1 MKRPLLL
8 LPLLAAL
15 SSFVQGCFVQR
26 LPDGAIPTKRKLD
39 SSWQLVPLV
48 MPIHYRVVDET
59 LKPLPRAQIEAWSDT
74 LDSERPPQWT
84 DGNGEAVILNRIDYD
99 CGCTVSLPG
108 HYPWHG
114 KLYDGDLPPTNR
126 FAILLQRLPESGTA
140 MQKGWMAGTM
150 RRGPG
155 STAPEKPLL
164 YDFLAGDFLPP
175 HGRHGKIAD
184 VRFSLEWTNDGPT
197 NEWRVTMTFPNSLDG
212 ILQAEGPRDEI
223 VNPDDFH
230 LHSAPLDG
238 YRTNMVFG
246 GLDVTRRKPRADGGF
261 VLLIE
266 PIARDDAQS
275 ELAFRFRA
283 QREGADIAGYYGLFE
298 GPPRFQIR
306 WEKGVDG
313 TPSVGVARLDA
324 NYRINPERNSR
335 NLADADIL
343 SLTREDV
350 SKMYRAP
357 HAESADRAE

>member
-8 LPLLAAL
+8 LAFVL
-15 SSFVQGCFVQR
+15 SCFVQGCFAQR
-26 LPDGAIPTKRKLD
+26 LSDGEIPTRRELNT
-39 SSWQLVPLV
+39 SWQLVPLV

-59 LKPLPRAQIEAWSDT
+59 LKPLPRAQIIAWSNIPDF
-74 LDSERPPQWT
+74 ERPPQWT

-99 CGCTVSLPG
+99 CGCSVSLPG

-140 MQKGWMAGTM
+140 MRKGRMSGTM

-155 STAPEKPLL
+155 STDPEEPLF
-164 YDFLAGDFLPP
+164 YDFLEGDFLPP
-175 HGRHGKIAD
+175 HGKNGKCAD
-184 VRFSLEWTNDGPT
+184 VRLSLEWTNNGPT
-197 NEWRVTMTFPNSLDG
+197 NEWRVDMTFPNPLDG
-212 ILQAEGPRDEI
+212 ILQANGPRDEI
-223 VNPDDFH
+223 VNPDVFH

-246 GLDVTRRKPRADGGF
+246 GLDVTRRKPRTDGGF

-266 PIARDDAQS
+266 SLARDGAQP

-283 QREGADIAGYYGLFE
+283 QREGSDTTGFYGVFE
-298 GPPRFQIR
+298 GPPCFQIR
-306 WEKGVDG
+306 WEKDAGG
-313 TPSVGVARLDA
+313 TPSVCVARIDA

-343 SLTREDV
+343 SSKREDI
-350 SKMYRAP
+350 SKIYRAP
-357 HAESADRAE
+357 HAESAEGAE